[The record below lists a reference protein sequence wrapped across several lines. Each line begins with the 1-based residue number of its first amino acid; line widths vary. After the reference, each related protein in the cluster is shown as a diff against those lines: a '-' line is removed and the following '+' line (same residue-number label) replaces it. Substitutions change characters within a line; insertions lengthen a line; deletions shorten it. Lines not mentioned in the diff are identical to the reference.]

1 MEHKK
6 ILIGCTGSVAAI
18 KIGEIIDK
26 LLADKSYTFEVSCIF
41 EWNEKD
47 IKTCQNPELN
57 IFARKMSSNVKKIEN
72 NQSILELSFEK
83 NLQFFMGNLLQF
95 RHSQDLQKVTY
106 SLKKVN
112 SISKITFGV
121 KI

>member
-41 EWNEKD
+41 D
-47 IKTCQNPELN
+47 
-57 IFARKMSSNVKKIEN
+57 
-72 NQSILELSFEK
+72 
-83 NLQFFMGNLLQF
+83 
-95 RHSQDLQKVTY
+95 
-106 SLKKVN
+106 
-112 SISKITFGV
+112 
-121 KI
+121 